1 MCYNTFILQRRTL
14 WLIVFFDD
22 EIKNTYSCE
31 YEIENEKINIEVD
44 FGYAD
49 RETLTKTVNENRK
62 IIYPETITIV
72 DEKQKLYI
80 KTFFA
85 FYTRYEITSDFFM
98 RTKKRYYSNSYLKT
112 NILANLPIIQ
122 KDSVVS
128 ELRVYHEV
136 LDMFYGNKS
145 KDIIRKGNV
154 AIITLDSAKPSE
166 KIIKIKKFN
175 IKEINLYSGWTS
187 KTSEREVHINY
198 FNKLI
203 LSFKKPIK
211 LEKLFSYERLLNI
224 MFNGFCPRNK
234 PIYKYEILI
243 DGKSYEFVSKN
254 INYSPDF
261 SLNFTDVIEHNIEN
275 YIIKFISKFDIKE
288 SDFNLINS
296 FYNTKKL
303 FAEDKF
309 VVYYRFL
316 ELSLKATDPD
326 WLENLLKI
334 NKPLIKYC
342 GLKFT
347 NKLFL
352 EMVTLRNQYTHEG
365 YFINK
370 HKLSVKKHLK
380 YNPLGYNKVYNSTII
395 VKFSK
400 LIKLLAYK
408 IFYNDLLSLN
418 LKDNN
423 FTNAIK

>member
-1 MCYNTFILQRRTL
+1 MAYC
-14 WLIVFFDD
+14 FFDD
-22 EIKNTYSCE
+22 EIKNTYSCN

-49 RETLTKTVNENRK
+49 RETLTKTVNGTQK

-85 FYTRYEITSDFFM
+85 FYSRYEITSDFFM
-98 RTKKRYYSNSYLKT
+98 RTKKRYHSNSYLKT

-128 ELRVYHEV
+128 ELRVYHEA
-136 LDMFYGNKS
+136 LDMFYENKS

-154 AIITLDSAKPSE
+154 ATITLDSDKPSE
-166 KIIKIKKFN
+166 KIIKVKKFN
-175 IKEINLYSGWTS
+175 IKEINLYSGWIS

-203 LSFKKPIK
+203 LSFKKPIQ

-224 MFNGFCPRNK
+224 MFNGFCPQNK
-234 PIYKYEILI
+234 PIYKCEILI

-261 SLNFTDVIEHNIEN
+261 SLKFTDVIEHNIEN
-275 YIIKFISKFDIKE
+275 YIIKFINKFDIKE

-303 FAEDKF
+303 FAEDKY
-309 VVYYRFL
+309 VIYYRFL
-316 ELSLKATDPD
+316 ELSLKATDPEY
-326 WLENLLKI
+326 WLEKLLKD
-334 NKPLIKYC
+334 NKQLIKHC

-347 NKLFL
+347 KKLFL
-352 EMVTLRNQYTHEG
+352 EIITLRNQYAHEG
-365 YFINK
+365 YFIPN
-370 HKLSVKKHLK
+370 HKLAVKKHNK
-380 YNPLGYNKVYNSTII
+380 YNPQGYNKLYSSAVI
-395 VKFSK
+395 VKFTQ

-408 IFYNDLLSLN
+408 TYYNNLLSLN
-418 LKDNN
+418 LKDTD
-423 FTNAIK
+423 FINAIK